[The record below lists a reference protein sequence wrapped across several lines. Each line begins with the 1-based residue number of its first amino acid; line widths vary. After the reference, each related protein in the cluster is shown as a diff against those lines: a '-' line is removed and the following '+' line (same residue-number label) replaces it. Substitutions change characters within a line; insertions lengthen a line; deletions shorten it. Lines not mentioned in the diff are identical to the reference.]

1 VCRAILRN
9 PTSRMPPERRHLSW
23 REWSAGDRQGLG
35 YVLLLVAELIVL
47 VLAWQGVQAIRR
59 QEQTIDRNLGQFA
72 SFGAANFVYRAS
84 ALIYNHANSVSEEVD
99 RIAARRTPD
108 LLAHV
113 QSFTDSLSG
122 CNCPNG
128 LRLRS
133 VLILDGAAHVL
144 AQFPSDPVRLPPQTL
159 RAMYAKIREFAEP
172 VMTIRMTD
180 ETGESL
186 VLSMSRV
193 GRTKG
198 AGERFLLSSYHPDSL
213 QRAFKEYIYDTRP
226 PLLPSVYGWRS
237 SNESV
242 IALRL
247 VLPGGTVLYQSPGA
261 PPSKYAASAPFG
273 PDTLVRVAAAL
284 TPLAATRVRG
294 DAVSVYARLWVILM
308 AVAATL
314 VIAFLAIVLRRAT
327 ELARLRGDFTAAVS
341 HELRTPLTEI
351 MLYAELIQ
359 TGRTSGAVATVEA
372 ADVILAEAR
381 RLHNLVENVLVVART
396 DRRMLRVRVDTHDL
410 VPIVRATV
418 ATFAPLAA
426 KRQIPVECELPDT
439 LEGRCDPGAVAG
451 VLLNLLDN
459 AVRYGPRTQ
468 PVIVRGHLIDGN
480 RVLLEV
486 DDAGPGIPVGDRERV
501 MQPYVR
507 LDRDVDTLTSGSGLG
522 LAVVNALVAEMQGRV
537 CFNDSHRGGTVVTV
551 ELPAG

>member
-1 VCRAILRN
+1 
-9 PTSRMPPERRHLSW
+9 MPERRRGW

-35 YVLLLVAELIVL
+35 YVLLGAAELVVL
-47 VLAWQGVQAIRR
+47 LLAWQGLQAIRR
-59 QEQTIDRNLGQFA
+59 QQSTIDGNLGQFA

-84 ALIYNHANSVSEEVD
+84 ALIYNHANTVSEEVD
-99 RIAARRTPD
+99 RLAARSTSE

-113 QSFTDSLSG
+113 HSFTDSLST
-122 CNCPNG
+122 CDCPNG
-128 LRLRS
+128 LRIRTA
-133 VLILDGAAHVL
+133 LILDGSTQVL
-144 AQFPSDPVRLPPQTL
+144 AQFPSDAVRLPPRTL
-159 RAMYAKIREFAEP
+159 IAMYARIREFEDP

-180 ETGESL
+180 ETGVPMAL
-186 VLSMSRV
+186 AMSRV
-193 GRTKG
+193 GRVKG
-198 AGERFLLSSYHPDSL
+198 AQERFLLTSYDPDSL
-213 QRAFKEYIYDTRP
+213 RRAFQGYIYDTRP

-247 VLPGGTVLYQSPGA
+247 VLPGGSILYQSPGA
-261 PPSKYAASAPFG
+261 PAGGYTASAPFG
-273 PDTLVRVAAAL
+273 PDTAVRVAAAL

-294 DAVSVYARLWVILM
+294 DAVGANARAWVIVM
-308 AVAATL
+308 TIIATL
-314 VIAFLAIVLRRAT
+314 VIASLTIVLRRAT

-359 TGRTSGAVATVEA
+359 TGRTTGAVATVEA

-396 DRRMLRVRVDTHDL
+396 DRRMLRVRVATHDL

-426 KRQIPVECELPDT
+426 KRQIPVQCELPAT
-439 LEGRCDPGAVAG
+439 LPGRCDPGAVAG
-451 VLLNLLDN
+451 VLLNLLEN

-468 PVIVRGHLIDGN
+468 PVIVRGRPIGN
-480 RVLLEV
+480 DRISLAV

-501 MQPYVR
+501 LHPYVR
-507 LDRDVDTLTSGSGLG
+507 LDRDVDALTSGSGLG
-522 LAVVNALVAEMQGRV
+522 LAVVNALVAETQGTLR
-537 CFNDSHRGGTVVTV
+537 FDDSSRGGTVVTV
-551 ELPAG
+551 VLPAS